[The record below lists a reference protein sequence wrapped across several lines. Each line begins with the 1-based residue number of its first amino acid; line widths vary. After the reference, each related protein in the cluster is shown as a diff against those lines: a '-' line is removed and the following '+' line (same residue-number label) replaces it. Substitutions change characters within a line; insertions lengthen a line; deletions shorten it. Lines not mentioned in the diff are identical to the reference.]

1 MNTAQEFI
9 AYAALHNIELS
20 VIENQLIMDGVKAE
34 VKDQF
39 LNIAKEHKQE
49 ILKELS
55 EKELIQQAFREG
67 KSIRWWSGV
76 LKEWIWF
83 SPDKASAQ
91 AKKKETDEVV
101 YHKGEI
107 EALTGWDKQDIKTIH
122 GLKKEFDGEISK

>member
-1 MNTAQEFI
+1 MNTAQEI
-9 AYAALHNIELS
+9 ISYAGIHGINLVAKDDQL
-20 VIENQLIMDGVKAE
+20 VIDAPKESLTDE
-34 VKDQF
+34 F
-39 LNIAKEHKQE
+39 LDTAKEHKQE

-83 SPDKASAQ
+83 SPDKDSAQ

-101 YHKGEI
+101 YHKEEI
-107 EALTGWDKQDIKTIH
+107 EALTGWDKQDIKIIH
-122 GLKKEFDGEISK
+122 SLKKEFDGEISK